1 MLIGFNRSNLVRI
14 KGRLR
19 NLIARRPQMETLKK
33 SGIIQG
39 QYVLSHLTLSVS
51 TLSQIV
57 YLAVN

>member
-39 QYVLSHLTLSVS
+39 QYVLSYLILSAH
-51 TLSQIV
+51 
-57 YLAVN
+57 YHR